1 MTRLFGTDGIRGVAN
16 VDLRPPLAYAL
27 GRAAGSRLEASGRL
41 IVGQDTRRS
50 GDMFAAALVAG
61 ATSIGVDVHRLGVCP
76 TPALSFVTGD
86 AGYGAG
92 IMVSASHNPADDNGL
107 KVLDGRGLKLEDAAE
122 DDLEALM
129 GRAEELTSPTN
140 RSLGREVDARAALGR
155 YTAHRTALAAR
166 ARGSL
171 RVSLDCANGSGG
183 VVAAEII
190 GATGADVRVHFNDP
204 DGCNINLGCG
214 ATAPAALAELVT
226 RDGSD
231 VGFALDGDADR
242 CVAVDERGHVVDGD
256 QLLGIIALDR
266 LGRDALE
273 GSTLVVSVLSNGG
286 LAAVVEGHGGTVIRT
301 PVGDK
306 YILDA
311 MLVYGAGVG
320 GEKSGHVIIREH
332 ATSGDGIVTALEV
345 LGIMSRTGRRL
356 GELAAQVPLFPQQQ
370 RAIPARHKDLWETDL
385 PLVEAVR
392 AAEAEL
398 AGRGRILVR
407 PSGTEPALRIMV
419 EGEDPSRVLELADS
433 LAALAAERLN
443 QPIRP
448 EA

>member
-1 MTRLFGTDGIRGVAN
+1 VTRLFGTDGIRGVAN
-16 VDLRPPLAYAL
+16 VDLRPTMAFAL
-27 GRAAGSRLEASGRL
+27 GRATASRLLEPGGRL
-41 IVGQDTRRS
+41 LVGQDTRRS
-50 GDMFAAALVAG
+50 GDMLSAALVAG
-61 ATSIGVDVHRLGVCP
+61 ATSMGVDVHRLGVCP
-76 TPALSFVTGD
+76 TPALSFVTAD

-107 KVLDGRGLKLEDAAE
+107 KVLDARGLKLDDAAE
-122 DDLEALM
+122 DELEALM
-129 GRAEELTSPTN
+129 DRSDELPSPTN
-140 RSLGREVDARAALGR
+140 QGLGREVDASGALDR
-155 YTAHRTALAAR
+155 YRTHRMGLAGR
-166 ARGSL
+166 ARGTF

-183 VVAAEII
+183 VVAPDII
-190 GATGADVRVHFNDP
+190 AATGADVRVHFNDP
-204 DGCNINLGCG
+204 DGCNINLECG
-214 ATAPAALAELVT
+214 ATAPRALADLVND
-226 RDGSD
+226 DGSD

-242 CVAVDERGHVVDGD
+242 CVAVDEQGRVVDGD

-266 LGRDALE
+266 LDRAALE

-286 LAAVVEGHGGTVIRT
+286 LAAIVEERGGKVIRT

-320 GEKSGHVIIREH
+320 GEKSGHVIVREH

-356 GELAAQVPLFPQQQ
+356 GELAGQVPLYPQQQ
-370 RAIPARHKDLWETDL
+370 RAIPVRHKDLWDADEV
-385 PLVEAVR
+385 LVDAVR
-392 AAEAEL
+392 AAESEL

-407 PSGTEPALRIMV
+407 PSGTEQALRIMV
-419 EGEDPSRVLELADS
+419 EGEDPTRVLELADA

-443 QPIRP
+443 QLI
-448 EA
+448 